1 MDNPGTDKDGGD
13 MAITKIWPV
22 KDNLSRVYRYISN
35 ENKTTEDISDGLT
48 EVLTYTTQGYKTNEK
63 EYITGI
69 NCSPATAVKQMIH
82 TKKSYG
88 KDDGVLAFHAVQS
101 FKPGELTPE
110 QCHEIGVRLANL
122 MWGDRFEVVV
132 STHLDKQHLHNHF
145 VVNSVSF
152 MDGKKFDNNRNDY
165 NRFRNLS
172 DDLCNGYN
180 LSVIH
185 SNGKG
190 MHHSEWEAVKEGKP
204 YFRQLIK
211 HDVDVVLSYARNM
224 DQFVEGL
231 QDMGYEVSTS
241 RKYIA
246 VKHPQGQRMR
256 RLKSLLR
263 DGRYDEEHI
272 EERLYNNLILPM
284 VKVQDAVPSHFYRGE
299 SRKLKGFRALYFK
312 YMYMLGII
320 HAKDAPK
327 RYPSAELRRDLIY
340 MDKITEENTFLG
352 KNNLETIEDVTAF
365 KSKLDA
371 EIHDLIN
378 DRKKIYGKLKRVK
391 NEELKV
397 QYESDRDDITSKI
410 AHLKKQLRL
419 CHDIENR
426 VPDIEE
432 KLKQINELEE
442 QKNEKQQEY
451 ERSLNI

>member
-1 MDNPGTDKDGGD
+1 
-13 MAITKIWPV
+13 
-22 KDNLSRVYRYISN
+22 
-35 ENKTTEDISDGLT
+35 
-48 EVLTYTTQGYKTNEK
+48 
-63 EYITGI
+63 
-69 NCSPATAVKQMIH
+69 
-82 TKKSYG
+82 
-88 KDDGVLAFHAVQS
+88 
-101 FKPGELTPE
+101 
-110 QCHEIGVRLANL
+110 
-122 MWGDRFEVVV
+122 
-132 STHLDKQHLHNHF
+132 
-145 VVNSVSF
+145 
-152 MDGKKFDNNRNDY
+152 
-165 NRFRNLS
+165 
-172 DDLCNGYN
+172 
-180 LSVIH
+180 
-185 SNGKG
+185 
-190 MHHSEWEAVKEGKP
+190 
-204 YFRQLIK
+204 
-211 HDVDVVLSYARNM
+211 
-224 DQFVEGL
+224 
-231 QDMGYEVSTS
+231 MGYEVSTS

-284 VKVQDAVPSHFYRGE
+284 VKVQDAVPSHFYKGE

-410 AHLKKQLRL
+410 VHLKKQLRL

-432 KLKQINELEE
+432 KLRMINELEE

-451 ERSLNI
+451 ERSLNL

>member
-1 MDNPGTDKDGGD
+1 

-35 ENKTTEDISDGLT
+35 ENKTTEDISDGLN

-101 FKPGELTPE
+101 FRPGELTPE
-110 QCHEIGVRLANL
+110 QCHEIGVRLAGL

-165 NRFRNLS
+165 NRFQNLS
-172 DDLCNGYN
+172 DDLCNGYT

-284 VKVQDAVPSHFYRGE
+284 VKVQDAVPSHFYKGE

-320 HAKDAPK
+320 HASDAPK
-327 RYPSAELRRDLIY
+327 QYPSAELRRDLIY

-432 KLKQINELEE
+432 KLRMINELEE

-451 ERSLNI
+451 ERSLNL

>member
-1 MDNPGTDKDGGD
+1 

-22 KDNLSRVYRYISN
+22 KDNLSRVCRYISN
-35 ENKTTEDISDGLT
+35 ENKTTEDISDGLN

-110 QCHEIGVRLANL
+110 QCHEIGVRLAGL

-145 VVNSVSF
+145 VLNSVSF

-165 NRFRNLS
+165 SRFRNLS

-231 QDMGYEVSTS
+231 QEMGYEVSTS

-284 VKVQDAVPSHFYRGE
+284 VKVQDAVPSHFYKGE

-397 QYESDRDDITSKI
+397 QYESDRDDLTSKI

-432 KLKQINELEE
+432 KLRMINELEE

-451 ERSLNI
+451 ERSLNL

>member
-1 MDNPGTDKDGGD
+1 

-35 ENKTTEDISDGLT
+35 EDKTTEEISDGLN

-88 KDDGVLAFHAVQS
+88 KDDGVLANHAVQS

-165 NRFRNLS
+165 NRFQNLS
-172 DDLCNGYN
+172 DDLCNGYT

-284 VKVQDAVPSHFYRGE
+284 VKVQDAVPSHFYKGK

-320 HAKDAPK
+320 HASDAPK
-327 RYPSAELRRDLIY
+327 QYPSAELRRDLIY

-432 KLKQINELEE
+432 KLRMINELEE

-451 ERSLNI
+451 ERSLNL

>member
-1 MDNPGTDKDGGD
+1 

-397 QYESDRDDITSKI
+397 QYESDRDDVTSKI

-432 KLKQINELEE
+432 KLRMINELEE

-451 ERSLNI
+451 ERSLNL

>member
-1 MDNPGTDKDGGD
+1 

-35 ENKTTEDISDGLT
+35 ENKTTEDISDGLN

-88 KDDGVLAFHAVQS
+88 KDDGVLAFHAIQS

-110 QCHEIGVRLANL
+110 QCHEIGVRLAGL

-165 NRFRNLS
+165 CRFRHLS

-231 QDMGYEVSTS
+231 QEMGYEVSTS

-272 EERLYNNLILPM
+272 EDRLYNNLILPM
-284 VKVQDAVPSHFYRGE
+284 VKVQDAVPSYFYKGE
-299 SRKLKGFRALYFK
+299 SKKLKGFRALYFK

-320 HAKDAPK
+320 HASDAPK

-397 QYESDRDDITSKI
+397 QYESDRDDVTSKI

-432 KLKQINELEE
+432 KLRMINELEE

-451 ERSLNI
+451 ERSLNL

>member
-1 MDNPGTDKDGGD
+1 

-35 ENKTTEDISDGLT
+35 EDKTTEEISDGLN

-165 NRFRNLS
+165 CRFRHLS

-231 QDMGYEVSTS
+231 QEMGYEVSTS

-272 EERLYNNLILPM
+272 EDRLYNNLILPM
-284 VKVQDAVPSHFYRGE
+284 VKVQDAVPSYFYKGE
-299 SRKLKGFRALYFK
+299 SKKLKGFRALYFK

-320 HAKDAPK
+320 HASDAPK

-432 KLKQINELEE
+432 KLRMINELEQ

-451 ERSLNI
+451 ERSLNL

>member
-1 MDNPGTDKDGGD
+1 

-35 ENKTTEDISDGLT
+35 EDKTTEDISDGLN

-101 FKPGELTPE
+101 FRPGELTPE
-110 QCHEIGVRLANL
+110 QCHEIGVRLAGL

-165 NRFRNLS
+165 NRFQNLS
-172 DDLCNGYN
+172 DDLCNGYT

-284 VKVQDAVPSHFYRGE
+284 VKVQDAVPSHFYKGE

-320 HAKDAPK
+320 HASDAPK
-327 RYPSAELRRDLIY
+327 QYPSAELRRDLIY

-432 KLKQINELEE
+432 KLRMINELEE

-451 ERSLNI
+451 ERSLNL

>member
-1 MDNPGTDKDGGD
+1 

-35 ENKTTEDISDGLT
+35 ENKTTEDISDGLN

-88 KDDGVLAFHAVQS
+88 KDDGVLAFHAIQS

-110 QCHEIGVRLANL
+110 QCHEIGVRLAGL
-122 MWGDRFEVVV
+122 MWGDRFEVVI
-132 STHLDKQHLHNHF
+132 STHLDRQHLHNHF

-152 MDGKKFDNNRNDY
+152 MDGKKFDNSRNDY
-165 NRFRNLS
+165 VRFRNFS

-231 QDMGYEVSTS
+231 QEMGYEVSTS

-272 EERLYNNLILPM
+272 EDRLYNNLILPM
-284 VKVQDAVPSHFYRGE
+284 VKVQDAVPSYFYKGE
-299 SRKLKGFRALYFK
+299 SKKLKGFRALYFK

-320 HAKDAPK
+320 HASDAPK

-397 QYESDRDDITSKI
+397 QYESDRDDVTSKI

-451 ERSLNI
+451 ERSLNL

>member
-1 MDNPGTDKDGGD
+1 

-22 KDNLSRVYRYISN
+22 KDNLSRVCRYISN
-35 ENKTTEDISDGLT
+35 ENKTTEDISDGLN

-432 KLKQINELEE
+432 KLRMINELEE

-451 ERSLNI
+451 ERSLNL

>member
-1 MDNPGTDKDGGD
+1 

-35 ENKTTEDISDGLT
+35 ENKTTEDISDGLN

-110 QCHEIGVRLANL
+110 QCHEIGVKLAGL

-132 STHLDKQHLHNHF
+132 STHLDRHHLHNHF

-152 MDGKKFDNNRNDY
+152 MDGKKFDNNRKDY
-165 NRFRNLS
+165 NQFRTLS

-320 HAKDAPK
+320 HASDTPK

-410 AHLKKQLRL
+410 VHLKKQLRL

-432 KLKQINELEE
+432 KLRMINELEQ

-451 ERSLNI
+451 ERSLNL

>member
-1 MDNPGTDKDGGD
+1 

-35 ENKTTEDISDGLT
+35 ENKTTEDISDGLN

-432 KLKQINELEE
+432 KLRMINELEE

-451 ERSLNI
+451 ERSLNL

>member
-1 MDNPGTDKDGGD
+1 

-35 ENKTTEDISDGLT
+35 ENKTTEDISDGLN

-88 KDDGVLAFHAVQS
+88 KDDGVLAFHAIQS

-110 QCHEIGVRLANL
+110 QCHEIGVRLAGL
-122 MWGDRFEVVV
+122 MWGDRFEVVI
-132 STHLDKQHLHNHF
+132 STHLDRQHLHNHF

-152 MDGKKFDNNRNDY
+152 MDGKKFDNSRNDY
-165 NRFRNLS
+165 VRFRNFS

-231 QDMGYEVSTS
+231 QEMGYEVSTS

-272 EERLYNNLILPM
+272 EDRLYNNLILPM
-284 VKVQDAVPSHFYRGE
+284 VKVQDAVPSYFYKGE
-299 SRKLKGFRALYFK
+299 SKKLKGFRALYFK

-320 HAKDAPK
+320 HASDAPK

-397 QYESDRDDITSKI
+397 QYESDRDDVTSKI

-432 KLKQINELEE
+432 KLRMINELEE

-451 ERSLNI
+451 ERSLNL

>member
-1 MDNPGTDKDGGD
+1 

-35 ENKTTEDISDGLT
+35 ENKTTEDISDGLN

-88 KDDGVLAFHAVQS
+88 KDDGVLAFHAIQS

-110 QCHEIGVRLANL
+110 QCHEIGVRLAGL

-165 NRFRNLS
+165 CRFRHLS

-231 QDMGYEVSTS
+231 QEMGYEVSTS

-272 EERLYNNLILPM
+272 EDRLYNNLILPM
-284 VKVQDAVPSHFYRGE
+284 VKVQDAVPSYFYKGE
-299 SRKLKGFRALYFK
+299 SKKLKGFRALYFK

-320 HAKDAPK
+320 HASDAPK

-397 QYESDRDDITSKI
+397 QYESDRDDVTSKI

-432 KLKQINELEE
+432 KLRMINELEQ

-451 ERSLNI
+451 ERSLNL